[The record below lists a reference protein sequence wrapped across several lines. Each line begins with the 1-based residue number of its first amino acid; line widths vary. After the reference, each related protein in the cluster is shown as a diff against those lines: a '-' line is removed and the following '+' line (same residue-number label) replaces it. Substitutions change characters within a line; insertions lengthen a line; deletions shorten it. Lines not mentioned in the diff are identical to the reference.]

1 MWPDRLAVALTGA
14 ICDETEAREEAERTA
29 GEASMRSSVTRGGR
43 QKGGRG
49 RHSPKGL
56 PGHLRPRETW

>member
-1 MWPDRLAVALTGA
+1 MTGA

-56 PGHLRPRETW
+56 PGHLGPRETW